1 MYTTTI
7 DKATIPADLLPGV
20 EAANER
26 LIETLRKLSVAF
38 DVTATWHGG
47 LVQGLQKVF
56 LDLVVVHKGRE
67 YTAKDFAYPESDF
80 RDTNQTQLPDLYD
93 QYYAFGRALKRL
105 IMDDL
110 KEQIARTE
118 ATMLVGVES

>member
-7 DKATIPADLLPGV
+7 DKSTIPADLVPGV

-26 LIETLRKLSVAF
+26 LIVTLRKLSVAF

-47 LVQGLQKVF
+47 LVQGLQKVY
-56 LDLVVVHKGRE
+56 LDLAAVHKDRE
-67 YTAKDFAYPESDF
+67 YSVKEYAYPESDF
-80 RDTNQTQLPDLYD
+80 RDVNQTKLPDLHD
-93 QYYAFGRALKRL
+93 QHGVFGRALKRL

-110 KEQIARTE
+110 KEQIARTK
-118 ATMLVGVES
+118 AFSLAGVE